1 LTQLTAITI
10 PKAFLWIGIDY
21 SIVFKLAGIAL
32 TKKRKPKKT

>member
-21 SIVFKLAGIAL
+21 SVFFKITGIAV
-32 TKKRKPKKT
+32 PKKKKT